1 MCVKLRKCMV
11 NKHVNCLQ
19 CSLSTEKVY
28 DKHELTNQDPEAC
41 ISLSKHMAEPYNH
54 VNDKEHAMLKELR
67 EFLKKINRP
76 KLIF

>member
-1 MCVKLRKCMV
+1 MV

-28 DKHELTNQDPEAC
+28 DKHELTNQDLEAC
-41 ISLSKHMAEPYNH
+41 ISLSEHMAEAYNH
-54 VNDKEHAMLKELR
+54 VNDKEHAMPKELR
-67 EFLKKINRP
+67 ELLKKINRP

>member
-1 MCVKLRKCMV
+1 MV

-28 DKHELTNQDPEAC
+28 DKHKLTNQDLEAC
-41 ISLSKHMAEPYNH
+41 ISLSEHMAEAYNH
-54 VNDKEHAMLKELR
+54 VNDKEHAMLKELG
-67 EFLKKINRP
+67 ELLKKINRP

>member
-1 MCVKLRKCMV
+1 
-11 NKHVNCLQ
+11 
-19 CSLSTEKVY
+19 
-28 DKHELTNQDPEAC
+28 
-41 ISLSKHMAEPYNH
+41 MAEAYNH

>member
-1 MCVKLRKCMV
+1 MCVKLRQCMV
-11 NKHVNCLQ
+11 SKHLNCLQ
-19 CSLSTEKVY
+19 SSLSTEKVH
-28 DKHELTNQDPEAC
+28 DKHELTNQDLEAC
-41 ISLSKHMAEPYNH
+41 ISLSEHMAEAYNH